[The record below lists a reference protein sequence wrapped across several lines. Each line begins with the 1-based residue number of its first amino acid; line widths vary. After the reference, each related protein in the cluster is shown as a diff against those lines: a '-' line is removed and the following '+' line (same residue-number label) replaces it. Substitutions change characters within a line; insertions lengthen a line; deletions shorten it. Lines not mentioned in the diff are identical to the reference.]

1 MELNSLIIPTGMAR
15 PGMTVSEVFSE
26 CVRADVPGI
35 PFQAADGSIAGKVS
49 IRHILKETCIPHFM
63 VRHAHLLGDE
73 MRHLGISKEY
83 VSEVLALEVD
93 EYVLS
98 KMAVVSSNTAIS
110 KALAVMEGA
119 NTGYLFV
126 VDDGEYKGVVSIM
139 GIARTM
145 LESG

>member
-1 MELNSLIIPTGMAR
+1 MELSNLVIATGIAR
-15 PGMTVSEVFSE
+15 PGMTVGEVFSE

-35 PFQAADGSIAGKVS
+35 PFQAADGRITGKVS

-63 VRHAHLLGDE
+63 VKHAHLLGDD

-83 VSEVLALEVD
+83 VSEVLALEID
-93 EYVLS
+93 EYVLP
-98 KMAVVSSNTAIS
+98 KIAVVNSNTAIS

-119 NTGYLFV
+119 DTSYLFV
-126 VDDGEYKGVVSIM
+126 MDDGTYRGVVSIV